1 MARER
6 VVDVYIPV
14 VPSSAGVGGV
24 GPMLIVPLVVVVFA
38 VLVAVLVTVTH
49 PNPHHTYYE
58 RACEP
63 FCPAPSTTSVVVEG
77 VQR

>member
-24 GPMLIVPLVVVVFA
+24 GPMLVVPLVVVAVA
-38 VLVAVLVTVTH
+38 VLVAVVVTVTH
-49 PNPHHTYYE
+49 PDPHHTYYP
-58 RACEP
+58 RSCDP
-63 FCPAPSTTSVVVEG
+63 FCAAPSTTSVAVEG
-77 VQR
+77 VTR

>member
-14 VPSSAGVGGV
+14 VTSSAGVGGV

-38 VLVAVLVTVTH
+38 ALVAVLVTVTH

-63 FCPAPSTTSVVVEG
+63 FCSAPSTTSVAVEG